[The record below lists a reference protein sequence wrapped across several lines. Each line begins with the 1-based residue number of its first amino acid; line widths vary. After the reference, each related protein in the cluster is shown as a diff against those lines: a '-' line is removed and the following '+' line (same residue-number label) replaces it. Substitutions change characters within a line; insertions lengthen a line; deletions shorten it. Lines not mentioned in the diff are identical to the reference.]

1 MLFTAYIDELH
12 RILNRIASE
21 QSVSIARAGVM
32 LASAIERGGVGHV
45 FGSGHSHMIAE
56 EAFFRAG
63 GLIPINPVLDQRL
76 AFFDGALE
84 STRAER
90 EEGYVRTLLARQHI
104 ELNDV
109 AIVAS
114 NSGRNAA
121 PIEFALEMKAR
132 GVDVIAITNVAQ
144 SSRAASRHSSG
155 KRLFELGSV
164 VIDTFVPEGDAIL
177 RFPGIA
183 YSVGP
188 ASTVAGAAIVN
199 SIMIE
204 AAAELARAGKAV
216 PVFPSANSGDITE
229 EDLLEMCRPYRDR
242 IRYLNRSENL
252 P

>member
-12 RILNRIASE
+12 RILKRIASE
-21 QSVSIARAGVM
+21 EFSGIARAGSM
-32 LASAIERGGVGHV
+32 LMSTIERGGVAHV

-63 GLIPINPVLDQRL
+63 GLIPINPILDQRL
-76 AFFDGALE
+76 AFLDGALE

-90 EEGYVRTLLARQHI
+90 KEGYVRALLARHRI
-104 ELNDV
+104 EADDL

-121 PIEFALEMKAR
+121 PIEFALEMKAH
-132 GVDVIAITNVAQ
+132 GLDVIAITNVAQ

-155 KRLFELGSV
+155 KRLFELASV
-164 VIDTFVPEGDAIL
+164 VIDTYVPEGDAIL
-177 RFPGIA
+177 RCPGVP

-188 ASTVAGAAIVN
+188 ASTVAAAAIIN
-199 SIMIE
+199 SIIIE
-204 AAAELARAGKAV
+204 AAAELARAGKPV
-216 PVFPSANSGDITE
+216 PVFPSANSGDVTE
-229 EDLLEMCRPYRDR
+229 EEFLGMCRPYQYR
-242 IRYLNRSENL
+242 IRYLKQPETL